1 MEKKKSKL
9 YNMLTPEERV
19 LYNKVL
25 EDIAENE
32 DFYSNSTAE
41 EITRH
46 LIEECGFDKEAIYKL
61 FKKITEIN
69 EGWDIWNSIW
79 AKPSMI

>member
-1 MEKKKSKL
+1 MDKKKRKL
-9 YNMLTPEERV
+9 DNILTPEEKK
-19 LYNKVL
+19 LYAKVL

-41 EITRH
+41 EITHH

-61 FKKITEIN
+61 FKKITEVN
-69 EGWDIWNSIW
+69 ER
-79 AKPSMI
+79 

>member
-32 DFYSNSTAE
+32 DFYSNSIAE

-69 EGWDIWNSIW
+69 EG
-79 AKPSMI
+79 

>member
-1 MEKKKSKL
+1 MGAKKRKL
-9 YNMLTPEERV
+9 TDMLTPEEKK
-19 LYNKVL
+19 LYEKVL

-32 DFYSNSTAE
+32 DFYTNSTAE

-69 EGWDIWNSIW
+69 EG
-79 AKPSMI
+79 